1 MKKNL
6 LKIPDS
12 IRRSVARIDGPVAAG
27 CAQWYTRQ
35 QLLDGLLQH
44 LDEYLTEEGLSV
56 PQSVVPRAEQG
67 RYSKRNR
74 YGKEIVR
81 KDLPMEGYD
90 ITFESPNY
98 GDWGKGSHTTSWY
111 RERYR
116 RDFDPPR
123 ELEIAIHCSN
133 PEPGRNGYMIA
144 FKVDEPLDPAAE
156 EFDERLL
163 YNLNLLQENAY
174 GAGVEPAE
182 ADLEA
187 YSATLRIGWEILPP
201 GSREEAL
208 ERLFQGRQPS
218 QVERDVADARLQFF
232 DSLTPRRTIIGTSGF
247 RRYLGAL
254 LESDLVVFEN
264 PTYGNAIYVMY
275 GDWEELSQKTR
286 IDLLAGRCGD
296 DFDRV
301 VHAAGWEQKVRRLVE
316 DHRAGAD

>member
-6 LKIPDS
+6 LRIPNS
-12 IRRSVARIDGPVAAG
+12 IRRNVARIDGPVVAG
-27 CAQWYTRQ
+27 CARWFTRQ
-35 QLLDGLLQH
+35 QLADGLLEH
-44 LDEYLTEEGLSV
+44 LDVHLTEEGLSF
-56 PQSVVPRAEQG
+56 PQSLVPRAEQG
-67 RYSKRNR
+67 RYSRRNR

-98 GDWGKGSHTTSWY
+98 GDWSKGSHTTSWY

-123 ELEIAIHCSN
+123 ELEIAIHCAN
-133 PEPGRNGYMIA
+133 PEPGRNSYMIA
-144 FKVDEPLDPAAE
+144 FRLDEPLDPAAE
-156 EFDERLL
+156 DFDERLL
-163 YNLNLLQENAY
+163 CNLNLLQENAY
-174 GAGVEPAE
+174 GAGVEPA
-182 ADLEA
+182 ATDLET
-187 YSATLRIGWEILPP
+187 YLATLHVAWEILPP

-218 QVERDVADARLQFF
+218 QEERDVADGRLQFF
-232 DSLTPRRTIIGTSGF
+232 DSLAPRRIVVGTSGF
-247 RRYLGAL
+247 RRYLGAQ
-254 LESDLVVFEN
+254 LEDNFVVFEN
-264 PTYGNAIYVMY
+264 PTYGNAIYIMY

-301 VHAAGWEQKVRRLVE
+301 VHTPGWEDRVRRLVE
-316 DHRAGAD
+316 DHRAGTN

>member
-1 MKKNL
+1 MKRNL
-6 LKIPDS
+6 LKVPES
-12 IRRSVARIDGPVAAG
+12 IRRNLVRIDGPVVAG

-35 QLLDGLLQH
+35 QLADGLLEH
-44 LDEYLTEEGLSV
+44 LDVHLTEEGLHV
-56 PQSVVPRAEQG
+56 PQSVVPSATQG

-98 GDWGKGSHTTSWY
+98 GDWSKGSHTTSWY

-123 ELEIAIHCSN
+123 ELEIEMRCTN
-133 PEPGRNGYMIA
+133 PEPGRNSYMIA
-144 FKVDEPLDPAAE
+144 FKVNEPLDPADE
-156 EFDERLL
+156 DFDDRLL

-174 GAGVEPAE
+174 GAGVEA
-182 ADLEA
+182 ADVDLDA
-187 YSATLRIGWEILPP
+187 YYATLQVGWEILPP

-208 ERLFQGRQPS
+208 ERLFRGRQPS
-218 QVERDVADARLQFF
+218 REERDVADGRLQFF
-232 DSLTPRRTIIGTSGF
+232 ESLAPRRIIVGTSGF

-254 LESDLVVFEN
+254 LEDDLVMFEN
-264 PTYGNAIYVMY
+264 PTYGNAIYIMY
-275 GDWEELSQKTR
+275 GNWEELSQRTR

-296 DFDRV
+296 DFARV
-301 VHAAGWEQKVRRLVE
+301 VHKAGWEDRVRRLVT
-316 DHRAGAD
+316 DRRGNAD